1 MPAPED
7 PPHPEAEEQVADRL
21 IEEAAA
27 LVSCVEWLESLATG
41 GRPVVNLRPEE
52 GSPETYYVA
61 VDQSRV
67 IRVLRRIAHD
77 LEELARARRVEDLST
92 SANDAD
98 PCLRLRRRLAEPP
111 IELSLRGTSI
121 QQSRQA
127 WEDYESRLQRAGLP
141 IPSNPYRH
149 LDCSVK

>member
-1 MPAPED
+1 MALGMVIVNAD
-7 PPHPEAEEQVADRL
+7 TGRLAEVALSDRDDL
-21 IEEAAA
+21 
-27 LVSCVEWLESLATG
+27 LLESLATG

-52 GSPETYYVA
+52 GSPDPYYVA

-77 LEELARARRVEDLST
+77 LDELARARRVEDLSA

-111 IELSLRGTSI
+111 IELSRRATSI
-121 QQSRQA
+121 LPARQA
-127 WEDYESRLQRAGLP
+127 WDDYGHRLEAAGLP
-141 IPSNPYRH
+141 APPNPYRH
-149 LDCSVK
+149 LDRSVK